1 MTQNKRSQAHFS
13 KRKVSRRQFLT
24 ESAKG
29 ACAMGLMGLGLSG
42 ISQQAKGLG
51 ENSLRPPG
59 ALQEAD
65 FLAACVRCGLCV
77 EACPYDTLKLGKLL
91 EPVATG
97 TPFFEARLTPC
108 EMCDDI
114 PCQAACPTGAISKEL
129 ESIDDAKMGIAVL
142 IDQKNCLN
150 FNGLRCDVC
159 YRVCPL
165 IDKAITL
172 EIQRNQRTGMHAL
185 FIPTVHPDICT
196 GCGKCEQACVL
207 DIAAIKVVPTAL
219 ALGKAG
225 DFYRLGWEEKEKAGG
240 SLIGDVLDL
249 PDRVPDSLKPKIRGQ

>member
-1 MTQNKRSQAHFS
+1 MARASRSNTDFS

-29 ACAMGLMGLGLSG
+29 ACVMGLMGMGLTAV
-42 ISQQAKGLG
+42 SQQAKGLG
-51 ENSLRPPG
+51 QHALRPPG
-59 ALQEAD
+59 ALDEQD

-77 EACPYDTLKLGKLL
+77 EACPYDTLKLAKVL

-97 TPFFEARLTPC
+97 TPFFEARSTPC
-108 EMCDDI
+108 EMCGDI
-114 PCQAACPTGAISKEL
+114 PCQTACPTGAISEEL
-129 ESIDDAKMGIAVL
+129 ESINDAKMGIAVL

-165 IDKAITL
+165 IDEAITL

-196 GCGKCEQACVL
+196 GCGKCEHACVL
-207 DIAAIKVVPTAL
+207 DVAAIKVVPTAL
-219 ALGKAG
+219 AKGEAG

-240 SLIGDVLDL
+240 SLIDDVLDL
-249 PDRVPDSLKPKIRGQ
+249 PDRVPDALKTKPSGQ